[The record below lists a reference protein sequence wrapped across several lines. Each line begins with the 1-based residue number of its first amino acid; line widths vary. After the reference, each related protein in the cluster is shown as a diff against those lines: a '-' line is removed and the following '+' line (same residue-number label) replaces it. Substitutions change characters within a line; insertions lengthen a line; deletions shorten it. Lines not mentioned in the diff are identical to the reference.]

1 MLFSRLLS
9 LFLAL
14 ICCFYLT
21 ACQATTSAPLEFA
34 PDGEV
39 VQKAIALALN
49 QTQTRLSQQLKTPAP
64 QLELD
69 NINVKKLEAIVVNEL
84 PAYHLTG
91 FYDVKLTL
99 PRQTVTQKKNS
110 FEIYLQRQSEGKSWR
125 LLKREAKPADQA
137 SQWSSYLILTSS
149 PH

>member
-9 LFLAL
+9 LFLAFT
-14 ICCFYLT
+14 CCFWLT
-21 ACQATTSAPLEFA
+21 ACQPKTAPLEFA
-34 PDGEV
+34 PDGEI

-49 QTQTRLSQQLKTPAP
+49 QTQARLSEQLKTVAP

-69 NINVKKLEAIVVNEL
+69 NVNVKKLEPIVVNEL

-91 FYDVKLTL
+91 FYDVKLSL
-99 PRQTVTQKKNS
+99 PRQTVTQKKNP

-125 LLKREAKPADQA
+125 LLKREAKPDQA
-137 SQWSSYLILTSS
+137 SQWSSYLIT
-149 PH
+149 P